1 MMSWTREVLFR
12 KRFLDVVLE
21 ENRADGAKN
30 VKSFPNIPG
39 QKMMWIRCSF
49 FKKGMGLPY
58 QKKMYF
64 CRLFQNQMLCQK
76 FYKKYNPLLPTN

>member
-1 MMSWTREVLFR
+1 MMSRTGKILFR
-12 KRFLDVVLE
+12 KRFFDGVLE
-21 ENRADGAKN
+21 ENSADGAKN
-30 VKSFPNIPG
+30 VKSYPKNSSR
-39 QKMMWIRCSF
+39 KKMWIRCSF

-76 FYKKYNPLLPTN
+76 FYKKYNQLLPTN